1 MFRILVDCRTP
12 LLQAFVG
19 QVMGTT
25 MRIRQRL
32 LCPTVANSVAWKPP
46 TLACVYRVV
55 EYIFGLAM
63 NMAPYVHGLSP
74 LVTKHTKPR
83 QAVGK
88 RRSVESGLSPLYDA
102 LHQADSVSA
111 ASTMP
116 QFPSLSG
123 ISVMRQR
130 VGLRHS
136 QRVQHFAAVAERW
149 HAHITEG
156 VGLNGLNLKEL
167 SPAAGYDNFSPL

>member
-1 MFRILVDCRTP
+1 MLRILVDCGTP

-25 MRIRQRL
+25 MRTRQRL
-32 LCPTVANSVAWKPP
+32 LCTTVANSVAWKPF
-46 TLACVYRVV
+46 TSSCVYRVV
-55 EYIFGLAM
+55 EYIYGLAM
-63 NMAPYVHGLSP
+63 NMAAYVHGLSP

-88 RRSVESGLSPLYDA
+88 RRSVDSGLSPLYNT
-102 LHQADSVSA
+102 LRQADPVFA
-111 ASTMP
+111 VSTMP
-116 QFPSLSG
+116 QLPSPSE
-123 ISVMRQR
+123 ISVTRQR

-136 QRVQHFAAVAERW
+136 QRVQHFAVVTERW